1 VLVVAV
7 VVLGLYWRRALDEAA
22 TKIPNLPD
30 IMAQITRQPT
40 VITDRNGEPL
50 FQISSE
56 YRKPVRIEAIPQVVI
71 DATLAAEDVR
81 FFEHGGIDYRA
92 IARVL
97 LTNAREGR
105 IAQGGSTITMQLAK
119 RVYSGGERTY
129 RRKVQD
135 MALAVIMER
144 ELTKEQILE
153 LYLNQ
158 IFYGAGAYGVQAA
171 ADVYFGKK
179 LDQLTLAEAALLAR
193 CVRRPSQ
200 ETPFVNPEAAIANR
214 NVVLRTMLEN
224 AMISQQQYEEAVREP
239 LKLRKGPR
247 RNLATHKLAP
257 YFVDY
262 VLSQVQRDLPNADLT
277 EGGYR
282 VETTL
287 DLGLQTTAEKAVTD
301 LVAKY
306 QRRGVR
312 TAAFL
317 LCDRNGAILAM
328 VGGRDYER
336 RQFNAI
342 SQGRRQPG
350 SAFKPFVYAAAFELG
365 ALEPNDAIS
374 NARFVLRD
382 PTTHTVWSPDNANQR
397 YGGMLSVRSAF
408 ANSVNIPAVRVMDKV
423 GPSNVIALA
432 KSVFGFESELAPYLS
447 LALGSS
453 AVSPL
458 EMAEAYSVFML
469 HGERFQPFGIKRIV
483 GPDGALVKEFSPRI
497 VRTDISPRTCD
508 IMDGLMRAVVTSG
521 TGRRASSIANAR
533 GKTGTTSDNRDAWFC
548 GYTDEFLGIGWI
560 ANETYDPTRNP
571 PWSYGEM
578 PGIFGGNVTVE
589 MWAEVLKAAQK
600 AWGEQSRK
608 FDRSLVASR
617 GPSEEPPPDPAP
629 SDDEPQQDPDAP
641 QPGDLPPTPGPDT
654 GDQATEPTGVGTPT
668 EKADTPVGSSAGP
681 PANPPPTR
689 PKPPSGEMELTEICA
704 DSGARAT
711 LYCPEVVRRA
721 FAKGRA
727 PKRVCSLHGP

>member
-1 VLVVAV
+1 VAVCLFVTLVVGISAF
-7 VVLGLYWRRALDEAA
+7 GFYWRRALDEAA
-22 TKIPNLPD
+22 AKIPNLPD
-30 IMAQITRQPT
+30 IMAEITRQPT

-56 YRKPVRIEAIPQVVI
+56 YRKPVRIEEIPQRVI

-135 MALAVIMER
+135 MALAVMMER

-200 ETPFVNPEAAIANR
+200 ETPFVNPEAAVANR

-224 AMISQQQYEEAVREP
+224 AMISQREYDEAVREP
-239 LKLRKGPR
+239 LRLRKGPR
-247 RNLATHKLAP
+247 HNLATHKIAP

-262 VLSQVQRDLPNADLT
+262 VLSQIEKDMPNADLT

-287 DLGLQTTAEKAVTD
+287 DVGLQAVAEKAVAH

-317 LCDRNGAILAM
+317 LCDRSGAILAM

-336 RQFNAI
+336 RQYNAI

-350 SAFKPFVYAAAFELG
+350 SAFKPFVYATAFELG
-365 ALEPNDAIS
+365 ALEPNDMIS

-382 PTTHTVWSPDNANQR
+382 PTTQAVWSPDNANQR

-423 GPSNVIALA
+423 GPNNVVALA
-432 KSVFGFESELAPYLS
+432 KSVFGFKSELAPYLS
-447 LALGSS
+447 LALGAS

-458 EMAEAYSVFML
+458 EMAEGYSVFML
-469 HGERFQPFGIKRIV
+469 HGERFQPFGIKRII
-483 GPDGALVKEFSPRI
+483 GPDGSVVKEFSPRI
-497 VRTDISPRTCD
+497 VRTDLSPRTCD

-521 TGRRASSIANAR
+521 TGRRASGIANAR

-560 ANETYDPTRNP
+560 ANETYDPGRNP

-589 MWAEVLKAAQK
+589 MWADVLKAAQK
-600 AWGEQSRK
+600 AWGEEARRFDGSTTVSR
-608 FDRSLVASR
+608 
-617 GPSEEPPPDPAP
+617 EETPPETPPLEDA
-629 SDDEPQQDPDAP
+629 PQQDPDAP
-641 QPGDLPPTPGPDT
+641 QPQDLPPTPEADP
-654 GDQATEPTGVGTPT
+654 GDRATEPDGTGAAAEKAGTP
-668 EKADTPVGSSAGP
+668 PSP
-681 PANPPPTR
+681 PPNPPTTR
-689 PKPPSGEMELTEICA
+689 PKTAAGEMELVEICA

-721 FAKGRA
+721 FPKGRA
-727 PKRVCSLHGP
+727 PSKPCSLHGP